1 MIRDERTRLLLAH
14 TARAWTWLVH
24 PPSRQVDARMACV
37 VLHGFPRELH
47 HYTWSWTHR
56 PFLPILE
63 LSFHRKKAKML
74 AAARLLNRNYVGVAC
89 DIARKQQFSTILKNV
104 STHIKRYRVLFC
116 LRSLLIVRRLTRD
129 ASLLAVLSVLCDK
142 F

>member
-1 MIRDERTRLLLAH
+1 MIRDERARLLLAH

-24 PPSRQVDARMACV
+24 SLGRRVDARMACV
-37 VLHGFPRELH
+37 FLYGFPRELH

-104 STHIKRYRVLFC
+104 STHIKRYRVFFSS
-116 LRSLLIVRRLTRD
+116 LRSLLILRCLTRD
-129 ASLLAVLSVLCDK
+129 AFFINGV